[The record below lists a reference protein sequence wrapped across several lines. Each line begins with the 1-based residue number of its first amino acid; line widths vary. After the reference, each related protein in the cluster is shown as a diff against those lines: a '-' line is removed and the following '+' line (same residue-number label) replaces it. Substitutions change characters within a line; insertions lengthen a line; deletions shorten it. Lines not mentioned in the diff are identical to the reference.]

1 MNRFAAR
8 FFTAAKVHATPTAGV
23 VVASLVMLIAPAS
36 VSLAGGFELRKASVG
51 PADAYFA
58 GRPLTIRFR
67 AADDRERFVRVAIV
81 NKRTRKSVHDWRL
94 ATFGTLTE
102 YPLRWRGKSAGRIAP
117 NGRYVV
123 RAGPDGRPLR
133 RIGGF
138 KWRRHAYPVAGPHS
152 SRGYL
157 GEFGAPRNGGRTHE
171 GFDILSPCGTPL
183 VAARGGRVRF
193 SGYHGAAGNYL
204 VIDGKGT
211 GFDTAYMHLLRPSLL
226 RTGDQVRTGQ
236 PIGLVGSTGS
246 STACHLHFEM
256 WTAPGW
262 YEGGSPIDPLSH
274 LLKWD
279 RYS

>member
-51 PADAYFA
+51 PAHAYFA

-81 NKRTRKSVHDWRL
+81 NKRTGKSVHDWRL
-94 ATFGTLTE
+94 PTFGTLTE
-102 YPLRWRGKSAGRIAP
+102 YPLRWRGKTARRIAP

-152 SRGYL
+152 SRGYI

-171 GFDILSPCGTPL
+171 GFDILSPCGTPI
-183 VAARGGRVRF
+183 VAARGGKVLKSRFDPRLMGNFVILRGRRDRFRYLYSHLREPSPTRKGDRVRTNQIV
-193 SGYHGAAGNYL
+193 GHVGQTGNAA
-204 VIDGKGT
+204 
-211 GFDTAYMHLLRPSLL
+211 
-226 RTGDQVRTGQ
+226 
-236 PIGLVGSTGS
+236 STP
-246 STACHLHFEM
+246 CHLHFELRDDG
-256 WTAPGW
+256 PV
-262 YEGGSPIDPLSH
+262 DPEPH
-274 LLKWD
+274 LRRWD
-279 RYS
+279 R